1 MINVQRFNKRN
12 KTLKNKIHKYIFKK
26 KDICCKNDIDRTLLF
41 QQIVEKYKQICKNMD
56 EPDEY
61 LNYINNDLVKFI
73 GYKVDLKKN
82 KDIEGVKLWN
92 EIDKR
97 MYENKLI
104 NEQKIKMLLHDVPLY
119 FLLSFLG
126 YASYKENLSIPM

>member
-1 MINVQRFNKRN
+1 MN
-12 KTLKNKIHKYIFKK
+12 
-26 KDICCKNDIDRTLLF
+26 
-41 QQIVEKYKQICKNMD
+41 

-92 EIDKR
+92 EINKR

-104 NEQKIKMLLHDVPLY
+104 NEQKIEMLLHDVPLY